1 MANPEHLEIL
11 KQGVEAWN
19 QWREQNPQTKPDL
32 SGAILREANL
42 RGADL
47 GGATGLTQDQID
59 KASINEETILP
70 KDLK

>member
-42 RGADL
+42 
-47 GGATGLTQDQID
+47 GGATGLTKDQID
-59 KASINEETILP
+59 KAMINEETILP
-70 KDLK
+70 EYLK